1 MIYAVIDTNVVVSA
15 VLSRLRSDANT
26 AKILEY
32 VFSGKVIPVYD
43 QEIIEEYIEVLCRP
57 KFSFD
62 RKLIDLVV
70 DHIRRV
76 GISSDRLQSNEE
88 FPDKDDI
95 VFYEVTLSQL
105 NKDEHTYLVTGN
117 IRHFPAK
124 SFVVTPKE
132 FVEVVEKM
140 ISFEL
145 F

>member
-26 AKILEY
+26 AKVLEY
-32 VFSGKVIPVYD
+32 VFSGKIIPVYNE
-43 QEIIEEYIEVLCRP
+43 EIIEEYIEVLSRE
-57 KFSFD
+57 KFRFD
-62 RKLIDLVV
+62 RKLIDLLI

-76 GISSDRLQSNEE
+76 GMSSDRLDSDED

-105 NKDEHTYLVTGN
+105 SRNEHTYLVTGN

-132 FVEVVEKM
+132 FAEIVENKG
-140 ISFEL
+140 II
-145 F
+145 

>member
-26 AKILEY
+26 AKVLEY
-32 VFSGKVIPVYD
+32 VFSGKVIPVYNE
-43 QEIIEEYIEVLCRP
+43 EIIDEYTEVLSRP
-57 KFSFD
+57 KFGFD
-62 RKLIDLVV
+62 RKLVELLV

-76 GISSDRLQSNEE
+76 GISSDRLNSDED

-105 NKDEHTYLVTGN
+105 SRDEHTYLVTGN
-117 IRHFPAK
+117 IKHFPAK

-132 FVEVVEKM
+132 FVEIVENKG
-140 ISFEL
+140 IV
-145 F
+145 